1 MGRPRKEDTRVRQEK
16 VSELILMGYKDSAI
30 IAEMSKVV
38 TYTPSM
44 LDLDREAITAAYIKA
59 VTENKYLLAKQA
71 ESIMKHLDQ
80 LDLIKKKL
88 WEIEQTAGQDTRGK
102 LEALKTLLTELEH
115 ESKILKLID
124 TSHKIIKNYIH
135 IDRINVLMEKLSGVV
150 REFVPEDKQVYAFQR
165 IKDLGTVLDTECS
178 AVVDE
183 VEKIENKKA
192 KEAGFES

>member
-1 MGRPRKEDTRVRQEK
+1 MGRPRKEDTMVRQEK
-16 VSELILMGYKDSAI
+16 VSEMFLQGYKDSEIIEKMKAI
-30 IAEMSKVV
+30 VPYTNEMLK
-38 TYTPSM
+38 
-44 LDLDREAITAAYIKA
+44 LDKEAITANYIKA

-88 WEIEQTAGQDTRGK
+88 WDIEQTAGQDTRGK

-135 IDRINVLMEKLSGVV
+135 IDRINVLMEKLNDVV
-150 REFVPEDKQVYAFQR
+150 REFVPPEKQVYAYQR
-165 IKDLGTVLDTECS
+165 IKDMGNVLDTECS
-178 AVVDE
+178 SIVDE
-183 VEKIENKKA
+183 VEKHEKKTE
-192 KEAGFES
+192 EAGS

>member
-1 MGRPRKEDTRVRQEK
+1 MVRQEK
-16 VSELILMGYKDSAI
+16 VSEMLLQGFKDSEI
-30 IAEMSKVV
+30 INKMKAVVPYTNEMLKV
-38 TYTPSM
+38 
-44 LDLDREAITAAYIKA
+44 DKEAITANYIKA

-88 WEIEQTAGQDTRGK
+88 WEIEQTTGQDTRGK

-135 IDRINVLMEKLSGVV
+135 IDKLNVMMEKLGAVV
-150 REFVPEDKQVYAFQR
+150 EEFVPPEKQVYAYQR
-165 IKDLGTVLDTECS
+165 IGELGKILDTECS
-178 AVVDE
+178 SIADE
-183 VEKIENKKA
+183 ADKDEKKDE
-192 KEAGFES
+192 EAGS